1 MIIPLLQDTMLE
13 YRKQNE
19 EYMKQLQT
27 LANTLPHEDV
37 ETVELQTSAPKER
50 KKAKIDVDMDK
61 VST

>member
-1 MIIPLLQDTMLE
+1 MQE

-27 LANTLPHEDV
+27 LTHEDV

-50 KKAKIDVDMDK
+50 KKAKIDEDMDK